1 MDFGAFMEFGSRQGG
16 SQTDAFS
23 EGFDFV
29 AAAEAW
35 GLDGVWLAEFHF
47 NPMRSVLSSP
57 IVVAGAIASR
67 TARLRIGMAVYV
79 LPLNNP
85 LRVAE
90 EVATVDHISQGR
102 FDFGVG
108 RSGFVRS
115 YDIYRTPYSESQGR
129 FREGL
134 EIILQAW
141 EGETFSYHGEYFTV
155 EDAAVSP
162 RPYQLPHPP
171 LRMAATTASTFPEV
185 GRLGYPIFV
194 GLRGMDIAELQ
205 THLQAYRKA
214 WREAGH
220 AGDGD
225 VYLRIPMYAGASERA
240 AFDEPRDSITYYI
253 SRQSS
258 IVAQDAARRRP
269 SDDGARLQQSTAER
283 LASLS
288 YEEILATKVA
298 FGSAQGLRD
307 RLQQLQEEL
316 GLDGVVAELNAGGL
330 LSAVQVRESLRI
342 LTQDVMPAFK

>member
-1 MDFGAFMEFGSRQGG
+1 MDFGAFMEFGNREGG
-16 SQTDAFS
+16 SQTDAFG

-47 NPMRSVLSSP
+47 NPARSVLSSP
-57 IVVAGAIASR
+57 IVVAGAIASC

-90 EVATVDHISQGR
+90 EVATVDHISRGR

-115 YDIYRTPYSESQGR
+115 YDIYRTPYGESQGR

-134 EIILQAW
+134 AIILEAW
-141 EGETFSYHGEYFTV
+141 KGETFSYHGEYFTV
-155 EDAAVSP
+155 EDATVSP

-185 GRLGYPIFV
+185 GRLGYPVFV
-194 GLRGMDIAELQ
+194 GLRGMDIPELRV
-205 THLQAYRKA
+205 HLEEYRKA

-225 VYLRIPMYAGASERA
+225 VYLRIPMYAAASQSA
-240 AFDEPRDSITYYI
+240 ALDEPRDSITYYI

-269 SDDGARLQQSTAER
+269 SDEGASRQLSTAER

-298 FGSAQGLRD
+298 FGSAAALRD

-330 LSAVQVRESLRI
+330 LSAAQVRESLRI

>member
-1 MDFGAFMEFGSRQGG
+1 MDFGAFMEFGNREGS
-16 SQTDAFS
+16 SQTDAFG

-29 AAAEAW
+29 EAAEAW

-47 NPMRSVLSSP
+47 NPARSVLSSP
-57 IVVAGAIASR
+57 IVVAGAIASC
-67 TARLRIGMAVYV
+67 TTRLRIGMAVYV

-90 EVATVDHISQGR
+90 EVATVDHVSRGR

-129 FREGL
+129 FRESL
-134 EIILQAW
+134 EVILQAW
-141 EGETFSYHGEYFTV
+141 TGETFSYHGEYFTV
-155 EDAAVSP
+155 EDATVSP

-171 LRMAATTASTFPEV
+171 LRMAATTAATFPEV
-185 GRLGYPIFV
+185 GRRGYPVFV
-194 GLRGMDIAELQ
+194 GLRGMDIPELRV
-205 THLQAYRKA
+205 HLQEYRKA

-220 AGDGD
+220 TGDGN
-225 VYLRIPMYAGASERA
+225 VYLRIPMYAAASERA
-240 AFDEPRDSITYYI
+240 ALDEPRDSITYYI

-258 IVAQDAARRRP
+258 IVAQDAARRQN
-269 SDDGARLQQSTAER
+269 DAGARSQLSTAER

-298 FGSAQGLRD
+298 FGSAAGLRD
-307 RLQQLQEEL
+307 RLQQLQEQL

-330 LSAVQVRESLRI
+330 LTARQVRESLRI
-342 LTQDVMPAFK
+342 VTRDVMPAFK

>member
-1 MDFGAFMEFGSRQGG
+1 MDFGAFMEFGNREGS
-16 SQTDAFS
+16 SQTDAFG

-29 AAAEAW
+29 GAAEAW
-35 GLDGVWLAEFHF
+35 GLDGIWLAEFHF
-47 NPMRSVLSSP
+47 NPARSVLSSP
-57 IVVAGAIASR
+57 IVVAGAIASC
-67 TARLRIGMAVYV
+67 TTRLRIGMAVYV

-90 EVATVDHISQGR
+90 EVATVDHISRGR

-129 FREGL
+129 FRESL

-141 EGETFSYHGEYFTV
+141 TGETFSYHGEYFTV
-155 EDAAVSP
+155 EDATVSP

-171 LRMAATTASTFPEV
+171 LRMAATTAATFPEV
-185 GRLGYPIFV
+185 GRRGYPVFV
-194 GLRGMDIAELQ
+194 GLRGMDTAELRV
-205 THLQAYRKA
+205 HLQEYRKA

-220 AGDGD
+220 AGDGN
-225 VYLRIPMYAGASERA
+225 VYLRIPMYAAASQRA
-240 AFDEPRDSITYYI
+240 ALDEPRDSITYYI

-269 SDDGARLQQSTAER
+269 NDAGARSQLSTAER

-298 FGSAQGLRD
+298 FGSAAGLRD
-307 RLQQLQEEL
+307 RLQQLQEQL

-330 LSAVQVRESLRI
+330 LSVQQVRESLRI

>member
-1 MDFGAFMEFGSRQGG
+1 MDFGAFMEFGNREGS
-16 SQTDAFS
+16 SQTDAFG

-29 AAAEAW
+29 EAAEAW

-47 NPMRSVLSSP
+47 NPARSVLSSP
-57 IVVAGAIASR
+57 IVVAGAIASS
-67 TARLRIGMAVYV
+67 TTRLRIGMAVYV

-90 EVATVDHISQGR
+90 EAATVDQISRGR

-141 EGETFSYHGEYFTV
+141 KGETFSYHGEYFTV
-155 EDAAVSP
+155 EDATVSP

-185 GRLGYPIFV
+185 GRLGYPVFV
-194 GLRGMDIAELQ
+194 GLRGMDIPELRV
-205 THLQAYRKA
+205 HLQEYRKA

-225 VYLRIPMYAGASERA
+225 VYLRVPMYAAATERA
-240 AFDEPRDSITYYI
+240 AFEEPRDSITYYI

-269 SDDGARLQQSTAER
+269 SDEGAGRQLSTAER

-298 FGSAQGLRD
+298 FGSAAALKD

-330 LSAVQVRESLRI
+330 LSAEQVRESLCI